1 MFNIPTSVKML
12 GMSKPAYSL
21 QELKCAWE
29 DYKTTKKPPEDK
41 NEKLKLI
48 SILNLNRADYTKITG
63 MTKFQSPYLTVHNL
77 EVDNTVEAHKALIES
92 IETPTEKLLVYPSL
106 SIALYAKVALETGLV
121 PDMVKLAEFVQA
133 KGNSFQYRL
142 TSGLLNSVEE
152 AVDIEDPFFN
162 KAVEVL
168 APLFSKR
175 FFLQG
180 AILTSKHTQESP
192 YDVNNPLTL
201 YGNKFQNLGFG
212 QGQGLVQD
220 DIDHDHVG
228 GDDGHDQHGDDLTN
242 PISALF
248 SQSDVT
254 TRAEIEAV
262 WRKLKSRRYSDFKA
276 VANYIRDNL
285 TDNEK
290 MAAINLIN
298 QTRPHFMEITTHTKL
313 ASPLHILLKKPVEQ
327 ISREEHIA
335 LRELLLEEGGLT
347 SLYLLY
353 PSLSI
358 AVQAQAALAT
368 NWPQGG
374 QELAIKFRAF
384 MNHCGANYQ
393 NRLNV
398 RLLKRAVDEPD
409 DPLYREM
416 RRIVP
421 LAATR
426 HVYQGA
432 VLFCRVQPTS
442 MYDINNVVSLRGECI
457 SEWGAELPENKNI
470 KYKYSL

>member
-1 MFNIPTSVKML
+1 MIPL
-12 GMSKPAYSL
+12 SL
-21 QELKCAWE
+21 VEVCKELPSTDLSAMKKAWKN
-29 DYKTTKKPPEDK
+29 YRTTKQIPDTKE
-41 NEKLKLI
+41 EKLALG
-48 SILNLNRADYTKITG
+48 SILNLNRKEYTSVTG
-63 MTKFQSPYLTVHNL
+63 LSPFQSMYLFVNKIPTPFGVVEHKKLRETLTSPL
-77 EVDNTVEAHKALIES
+77 EKV
-92 IETPTEKLLVYPSL
+92 LLYPSI
-106 SIALYAKVALETGLV
+106 SMALYAETALKLFDQGLEPTLDTRRYTEYLESIDRNLAYRQSTGLLVSATEETNCIFLETAL
-121 PDMVKLAEFVQA
+121 
-133 KGNSFQYRL
+133 
-142 TSGLLNSVEE
+142 
-152 AVDIEDPFFN
+152 DILGIEN
-162 KAVEVL
+162 
-168 APLFSKR
+168 FSKR

-180 AILTSKHTQESP
+180 KVLFGQVKQTTK
-192 YDVNNPLTL
+192 YDVVSPLTL
-201 YGNKFQNLGFG
+201 AESDYITQYS
-212 QGQGLVQD
+212 D
-220 DIDHDHVG
+220 DTVHHVG
-228 GDDGHDQHGDDLTN
+228 VGDDHHHVGDDLTN

-290 MAAINLIN
+290 VAAINLIN

-409 DPLYREM
+409 DPLYKEM

>member
-1 MFNIPTSVKML
+1 MIPL
-12 GMSKPAYSL
+12 SL
-21 QELKCAWE
+21 VEVCKELPSTDLSAMKKAWKN
-29 DYKTTKKPPEDK
+29 YRTTKQIPDTKE
-41 NEKLKLI
+41 EKLALG
-48 SILNLNRADYTKITG
+48 SILNLNRKEYTAVTG
-63 MTKFQSPYLTVHNL
+63 LSPFQSMYLFVNKIPTPFGVVEHKKLREALTSPL
-77 EVDNTVEAHKALIES
+77 EKV
-92 IETPTEKLLVYPSL
+92 LLYPSI
-106 SIALYAKVALETGLV
+106 SMALYAETALKLFDQGLEPTLDTRRYTEYLESIDRNLAYRQSTGLLVSATEETNCIFLETAL
-121 PDMVKLAEFVQA
+121 
-133 KGNSFQYRL
+133 
-142 TSGLLNSVEE
+142 
-152 AVDIEDPFFN
+152 DILGIEN
-162 KAVEVL
+162 
-168 APLFSKR
+168 FSKR

-180 AILTSKHTQESP
+180 KVLFGQVKQTTK
-192 YDVNNPLTL
+192 YDVVSPLTL
-201 YGNKFQNLGFG
+201 AESEEKTTYYTSHD
-212 QGQGLVQD
+212 QG
-220 DIDHDHVG
+220 HEHENTE
-228 GDDGHDQHGDDLTN
+228 HDQHGHHHVGDDLTN

-409 DPLYREM
+409 DPLYKEM